1 MSGAS
6 RGIGYAIAA
15 ALLVGGAAVTIT
27 ARKAD
32 ELAAAADELART
44 VAGGADRVLAVPGN
58 AGDGARADAVDR
70 TVEQSRSSLPTPP
83 AGSPARRCE
92 STAAYSPPA
101 RYAEWIMEPALPW
114 VLCTSR
120 TPQQR
125 CSADVGQR
133 CCGVREYQGW
143 WQPEDPVGQ
152 ALFRRRV
159 KLDLHATNPASGLV
173 EHCAARLCDVQH
185 PRLGALHQRGQSW
198 VGRQGAQCRGIPTE
212 DECVQLGGTGQQYPR
227 RGVGRGAQSHSRLT
241 LPPPG
246 EPLLGLPACGGAA
259 VHQPAASA
267 GGEYH
272 AGPGYADAVSTEA
285 YQQQPDRARNH
296 EVVDQILDGEPGLLP
311 GGSRYGSEGHQ
322 DRCRRAVTSRY
333 LHPQRR
339 DRSGQRSAVP
349 SREPLQEPGQ
359 SLGLDLHRTST
370 AGKFP
375 DPAHPGTLARARTH
389 ELVNGQP

>member
-58 AGDGARADAVDR
+58 AGDGAARADAVDR

-101 RYAEWIMEPALPW
+101 RYAEWIMEPTLPW

-173 EHCAARLCDVQH
+173 EHRAARLCDVQH
-185 PRLGALHQRGQSW
+185 PRLGALHQRGQPW
-198 VGRQGAQCRGIPTE
+198 VG
-212 DECVQLGGTGQQYPR
+212 
-227 RGVGRGAQSHSRLT
+227 S
-241 LPPPG
+241 
-246 EPLLGLPACGGAA
+246 
-259 VHQPAASA
+259 
-267 GGEYH
+267 
-272 AGPGYADAVSTEA
+272 
-285 YQQQPDRARNH
+285 
-296 EVVDQILDGEPGLLP
+296 
-311 GGSRYGSEGHQ
+311 
-322 DRCRRAVTSRY
+322 
-333 LHPQRR
+333 
-339 DRSGQRSAVP
+339 
-349 SREPLQEPGQ
+349 
-359 SLGLDLHRTST
+359 
-370 AGKFP
+370 
-375 DPAHPGTLARARTH
+375 
-389 ELVNGQP
+389 